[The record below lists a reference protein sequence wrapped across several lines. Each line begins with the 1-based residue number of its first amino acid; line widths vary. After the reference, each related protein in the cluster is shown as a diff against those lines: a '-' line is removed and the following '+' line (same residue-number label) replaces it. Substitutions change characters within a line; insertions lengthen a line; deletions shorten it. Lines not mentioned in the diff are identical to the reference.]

1 MPSGITPGLGVLF
14 LRGVPNR
21 MLIQWPWA
29 HVRHAK
35 SGFYIPRA
43 THVSSDRGF
52 LENRILLL
60 CSPECPNWWFP
71 LSSPKNGDHLL
82 TLADCLGI
90 THDLLSK
97 MFSIL
102 NCNKK
107 QYLQNCLLNYGINIP
122 NVHVYHSKQSG
133 VRTWLCFGL
142 NPPQH
147 TPLEQIKSI
156 FKCPQTIYN
165 VIRKQALD
173 ELPNTTEKPQC
184 TTLCQGIVHHAN
196 LFRIHH
202 QYSEY
207 SSRTE
212 CA

>member
-1 MPSGITPGLGVLF
+1 
-14 LRGVPNR
+14 
-21 MLIQWPWA
+21 
-29 HVRHAK
+29 
-35 SGFYIPRA
+35 
-43 THVSSDRGF
+43 
-52 LENRILLL
+52 
-60 CSPECPNWWFP
+60 
-71 LSSPKNGDHLL
+71 
-82 TLADCLGI
+82 
-90 THDLLSK
+90 

-184 TTLCQGIVHHAN
+184 TTLCQGIVHHATKINDLLELDPMQCIKKWSFNNGWRSNSCKMILNTTGDFCTNCLNSDKNFKRDYLKIKLGCN
-196 LFRIHH
+196 LTNKLNSIVSKHAQRNVFLTKRN
-202 QYSEY
+202 
-207 SSRTE
+207 
-212 CA
+212 